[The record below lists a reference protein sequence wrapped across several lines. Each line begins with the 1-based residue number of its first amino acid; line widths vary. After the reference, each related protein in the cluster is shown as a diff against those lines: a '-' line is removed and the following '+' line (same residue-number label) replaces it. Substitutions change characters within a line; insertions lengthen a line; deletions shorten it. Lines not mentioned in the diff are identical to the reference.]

1 MARSLVIVGAG
12 PAGMSAAIAA
22 QARGAR
28 VTVVDEAA
36 RPGGQIYRQAHPAL
50 KGGDFAEASERAR
63 KERLIGA
70 FERVLERIDYRT
82 ETSAFALF
90 KTGELHIASGS
101 RTEVLRADAIILT
114 TGVREIAVPFPGWTT
129 PGVMYAGG
137 AQALLKSQSVL
148 AGRRIVVCGTG
159 PLPIVVAAQILRAGG
174 SVAALAMLN
183 SLKVGGWQ
191 LPALWSGR
199 ELVREGLRYLATVIR
214 ARVPRL
220 TSYVPV
226 RVNGREQVESVVL
239 ARVDRRGV
247 VIPRTEREVAC
258 DVVAVNYGFTANNEL
273 AAMAGIA
280 MHHDPPRGGWL
291 PVVDEFGHTSV
302 AGIFATGDAAGL
314 RGALVAEAEG
324 QAVGAA
330 AAADSEEIARPD
342 FRAGLAVALA
352 ARERLSAFQSAMQ
365 QLLLVPSGLWHLPT
379 DETIICRCENVTLA
393 ALRDALTAGYLAPN
407 TIKRVTRAGM
417 GWCGGRTCLQAV
429 SALAELHGAP
439 SAAMMTPRPLARPI
453 PLASLANRAAADRP

>member
-1 MARSLVIVGAG
+1 MARSVVIVGAG

-22 QARGAR
+22 HERGAR

-70 FERVLERIDYRT
+70 FERVLERIEYRAG
-82 ETSAFALF
+82 TSAFALF
-90 KTGELHIASGS
+90 KTGELHVASGS

-114 TGVREIAVPFPGWTT
+114 TGVREIAVPFAGWTT
-129 PGVMYAGG
+129 PGVMYTGG
-137 AQALLKSQSVL
+137 AQALLKSQAVL
-148 AGRRIVVCGTG
+148 AGRRIVVAGVG

-174 SVAALAMLN
+174 SVAALAALN
-183 SLKVGGWQ
+183 SLSVAGWQ

-220 TSYVPV
+220 TDHVPV

-239 ARVDRRGV
+239 ARIDRSGAV
-247 VIPRTEREVAC
+247 MPRSEREIAC
-258 DVVAVNYGFTANNEL
+258 DVVAVNYGFAANSEL

-280 MHHDPPRGGWL
+280 MRHDPPRGGWL
-291 PVVDEFGHTSV
+291 PVVDEFGRTSV
-302 AGIFATGDAAGL
+302 AGIFAAGDAAGL

-324 QAVGAA
+324 QVIGAA
-330 AAADSEEIARPD
+330 AAADPEEIARAG
-342 FRAGLAVALA
+342 FRAGHAAALA
-352 ARERLSAFQSAMQ
+352 TRKRLSVFQGAMQ
-365 QLLLVPSGLWHLPT
+365 SLLRVPGGLWRVPT
-379 DETIICRCENVTLA
+379 DETIICRCENVTLG
-393 ALRDALTAGYLAPN
+393 ALRDALTAGHLAPN

-429 SALAELHGAP
+429 SALAEVHGAP
-439 SAAMMTPRPLARPI
+439 VAAMMTPRPLVRPI
-453 PLASLANRAAADRP
+453 PLASLANQAGRS

>member
-1 MARSLVIVGAG
+1 MARSVVIVGAG

-22 QARGAR
+22 RERGAR

-50 KGGDFAEASERAR
+50 NGGDFAEASERAR

-70 FERVLERIDYRT
+70 FERVLDRIEYRAA
-82 ETSAFALF
+82 TSAFALF

-114 TGVREIAVPFPGWTT
+114 TGVREIAVPFAGWTT

-148 AGRRIVVCGTG
+148 AGRRIVVAGVG

-183 SLKVGGWQ
+183 SLSVAGWQ

-199 ELVREGLRYLATVIR
+199 ELVREGLRYLATVMH
-214 ARVPRL
+214 ARVPRF
-220 TSYVPV
+220 TSHVPV

-239 ARVDRRGV
+239 ARIDRSGAV
-247 VIPRTEREVAC
+247 MPRSEREIAC
-258 DVVAVNYGFTANNEL
+258 DVVAVNYGFAANTEL
-273 AAMAGIA
+273 AAMAGIT
-280 MHHDPPRGGWL
+280 MRHDPPRGGWL
-291 PVVDEFGHTSV
+291 PMVDEFGRTSV
-302 AGIFATGDAAGL
+302 AGIFAAGDAAEL

-324 QAVGAA
+324 QVIGAA
-330 AAADSEEIARPD
+330 AAADPEEIARAG
-342 FRAGLAVALA
+342 FRAGLAAALA
-352 ARERLSAFQSAMQ
+352 TRKRLSVFQGAMQ
-365 QLLLVPSGLWHLPT
+365 RLLRVPGGLWRLPT
-379 DETIICRCENVTLA
+379 DETIICRCENVTLG
-393 ALRDALTAGYLAPN
+393 ALRDALTAGHLAPN

-429 SALAELHGAP
+429 SALAEVHGAP
-439 SAAMMTPRPLARPI
+439 LAAMMTPRPLARPI
-453 PLASLANRAAADRP
+453 PLASLANQAGRS

>member
-12 PAGMSAAIAA
+12 PAGLSAAIAA

-70 FERVLERIDYRT
+70 FERVLDRIEYRT

-101 RTEVLRADAIILT
+101 RTEALRADAIILT

-129 PGVMYAGG
+129 PGVMYVGA

-174 SVAALAMLN
+174 SVAALASLN
-183 SLKVGGWQ
+183 SLKVAGWQ

-280 MHHDPPRGGWL
+280 MRHDPPRGGWL
-291 PVVDEFGHTSV
+291 PVVDEFGRTSV
-302 AGIFATGDAAGL
+302 AGIFAAGDAAGL

-330 AAADSEEIARPD
+330 AAADPEEITRPD

-352 ARERLSAFQSAMQ
+352 ARERLSAFQDAMQ
-365 QLLLVPSGLWHLPT
+365 QLLLVPSGLWRLPT

-417 GWCGGRTCLQAV
+417 GWCGGRICLQAV

-453 PLASLANRAAADRP
+453 PLASLANRAAAGRP